1 VAGSPVSY
9 TAPAGTDT
17 ISPGVYSAI
26 NAGGT
31 SLILNPG
38 VYVLTGPFSITSGQV
53 TGTGVMLYLACSSYP
68 TPCASDESGAYIQQD
83 GGSTLQLGPS
93 SSGTYSGLTVFAD
106 RNNSGANIFH
116 EVSTTLTG
124 TWYTLN
130 MPLNQTNSAETL
142 NFGQL
147 IVPSLYIESA
157 SSFSA
162 SYVPGQSYGGSGSS
176 QVRLTL

>member
-1 VAGSPVSY
+1 VAGPPISY

-31 SLILNPG
+31 SLIMNPG
-38 VYVLTGPFSITSGQV
+38 VYVLTGPFAITFGQV

-68 TPCASDESGAYIQQD
+68 TPCASGESGGYIQQD
-83 GGSTLQLGPS
+83 GDSTLQLDPS

-106 RNNSGANIFH
+106 RNNSAANIFIQAA
-116 EVSTTLTG
+116 VTVTG

-130 MPLNQTNSAETL
+130 MPLNQTNSDETL

-147 IVPSLYIESA
+147 ILPSLSIDSGT
-157 SSFSA
+157 SFSA
-162 SYVPGQSYGGSGSS
+162 SYVPGQSYGGTGGG